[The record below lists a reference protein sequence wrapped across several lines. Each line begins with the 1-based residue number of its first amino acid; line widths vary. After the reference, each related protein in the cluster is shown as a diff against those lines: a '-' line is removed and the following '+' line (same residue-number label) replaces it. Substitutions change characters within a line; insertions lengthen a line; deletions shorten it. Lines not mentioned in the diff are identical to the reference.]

1 MKNFLLILLY
11 FINNV
16 LVLSAQG
23 TPGKW
28 GDQGNGTYINPIL
41 NADYSDPDV
50 IRVRD
55 KYYMI
60 ASDFHFLGMQVLESS
75 DMINW
80 KLISQIYHHF
90 DFPGWDNNQQYAGGS
105 WAPSIRYHD
114 NKFWVFFCTPKEG
127 LFMSNAVN
135 PSGPWSPLHLVK
147 KVEKWEDPCPFWDED
162 GQAYLGRSRHGAG
175 PIIIHKMSADGT
187 RLLDEG
193 MTVYTGPVAEG
204 TKIFKKDGYYYLS
217 IPEGGVGTG
226 WQTILRSKNIYG
238 PYEKKVVL
246 EQGSTT
252 INGPHQGAIVDT
264 PDDQW
269 AFFHFQH
276 HHALGRVVH
285 LQPMHWENDW
295 PVIGVDF
302 DRNGIGEP
310 VYVCQKPIESKPI
323 FAPQT
328 DDDFSTPNLSLQ
340 WQFNHNPT
348 DHAWSLSAHPG
359 SLTLKALK
367 SSTFRLARN
376 TLTQKIMGNISEAT
390 IAMDF
395 TEIADGQRC
404 GLACMGKINNVL
416 GIKMEKGQKYLYTSN
431 DTTEISTTFPNGNQ
445 IYLRV
450 SIDMTNQKFQYFYST
465 DNIRFIPYGTS
476 FFIPFGFWKGARIA
490 LYCYNKEQEAGT
502 ASFQWFKYKHDGPQN
517 KIDNA
522 AEQIISNIARTSFP
536 HKKIKV
542 ICPDSASNQKGHSR
556 QLIQRAIDSCSLAGG
571 GHVIIS
577 KGIYYLKGNLV
588 LKSDVNLHLEKDA
601 YLLFSGKA
609 DDFLPEVW
617 TRWEGTE
624 LYGHSPMIYAKHA
637 TNIAITGQGT
647 IDAQGGREFASWSQI
662 EVSDRNRL
670 RKMGEKLIPVTERI
684 FGKGTI
690 LRPSCIQFMGCSRIL
705 VEGITIKNSPF
716 WTIHPVYCDNVIVRS
731 ITGHCD
737 CLNRDGCDP
746 ESTSNVL
753 IEKCIFRTGDDAIA
767 IKAGRDADGREIGRP
782 SKNIVIRNCL
792 FQSECNGLCIGS
804 EMSGGVEN
812 VYMDNIQIGTVKN
825 ALYFKS
831 NRDRGG
837 YIRNIQVSNITIE
850 RSKGA
855 ILRFETNYFGFRG
868 GRHASQYENFR
879 ISNVKADCSDHYA
892 IFMDGYEEK
901 PIRNIEIEHFHVR
914 KAAYPYY
921 LKCAENIRLKDTS
934 VNGRN
939 LPEYPEKHKK
949 RVTLDIY

>member
-1 MKNFLLILLY
+1 
-11 FINNV
+11 
-16 LVLSAQG
+16 
-23 TPGKW
+23 
-28 GDQGNGTYINPIL
+28 
-41 NADYSDPDV
+41 
-50 IRVRD
+50 
-55 KYYMI
+55 
-60 ASDFHFLGMQVLESS
+60 
-75 DMINW
+75 
-80 KLISQIYHHF
+80 
-90 DFPGWDNNQQYAGGS
+90 
-105 WAPSIRYHD
+105 
-114 NKFWVFFCTPKEG
+114 
-127 LFMSNAVN
+127 
-135 PSGPWSPLHLVK
+135 
-147 KVEKWEDPCPFWDED
+147 
-162 GQAYLGRSRHGAG
+162 
-175 PIIIHKMSADGT
+175 MSADGT

-310 VYVCQKPIESKPI
+310 VYVCQKPIESKTI

-617 TRWEGTE
+617 TR
-624 LYGHSPMIYAKHA
+624 
-637 TNIAITGQGT
+637 
-647 IDAQGGREFASWSQI
+647 
-662 EVSDRNRL
+662 
-670 RKMGEKLIPVTERI
+670 
-684 FGKGTI
+684 
-690 LRPSCIQFMGCSRIL
+690 
-705 VEGITIKNSPF
+705 
-716 WTIHPVYCDNVIVRS
+716 
-731 ITGHCD
+731 
-737 CLNRDGCDP
+737 
-746 ESTSNVL
+746 
-753 IEKCIFRTGDDAIA
+753 
-767 IKAGRDADGREIGRP
+767 
-782 SKNIVIRNCL
+782 
-792 FQSECNGLCIGS
+792 
-804 EMSGGVEN
+804 
-812 VYMDNIQIGTVKN
+812 
-825 ALYFKS
+825 
-831 NRDRGG
+831 
-837 YIRNIQVSNITIE
+837 
-850 RSKGA
+850 
-855 ILRFETNYFGFRG
+855 
-868 GRHASQYENFR
+868 
-879 ISNVKADCSDHYA
+879 
-892 IFMDGYEEK
+892 
-901 PIRNIEIEHFHVR
+901 
-914 KAAYPYY
+914 
-921 LKCAENIRLKDTS
+921 
-934 VNGRN
+934 
-939 LPEYPEKHKK
+939 
-949 RVTLDIY
+949 